1 MMSWHE
7 SEDSLQ
13 EKVTKLKIRSL
24 IERFDRLNFEYG
36 NSIGLCFNDV
46 MARVGRLAPV
56 PFDRLNFE
64 RRNSNGLYYND
75 LLARVGRLAPT
86 QVGRLAPVQFAFKLC

>member
-1 MMSWHE
+1 MGFVLMMSWHE

-24 IERFDRLNFEYG
+24 IERFDRLNFECG
-36 NSIGLCFNDV
+36 DSIGLCFNDV

-56 PFDRLNFE
+56 R
-64 RRNSNGLYYND
+64 G
-75 LLARVGRLAPT
+75 A
-86 QVGRLAPVQFAFKLC
+86 VGRLAPVYDSRECILN

>member
-1 MMSWHE
+1 MGFFLMMSWHE

-24 IERFDRLNFEYG
+24 IERFDRLNFECG
-36 NSIGLCFNDV
+36 DSIGLCFNDV

-56 PFDRLNFE
+56 R
-64 RRNSNGLYYND
+64 G
-75 LLARVGRLAPT
+75 A
-86 QVGRLAPVQFAFKLC
+86 VGRLAPVYDSRECILN